1 MKNLKLLLIAI
12 VLVAVA
18 FALQHGSRPGTAS
31 DPLVGK
37 SLVAAGDIDG
47 IAAITLKSDQGSL
60 ELKKANGVWRLPAQ
74 HDMRVDRNRLEEFFQ
89 RVNDAK
95 IVESVSG
102 NPQRH
107 ADLGV
112 ASVAADAAVVSGADS
127 ALIVLKDSAGVALKE
142 IYLGK
147 GRQAKSVDGS
157 QGFGND
163 GQYFR
168 FGGSD
173 AVYLLSSFIWLDKD
187 QKNWLGKELVK
198 ISADKL
204 KQINWKYADGK
215 EEFSLARAGA
225 TDSLILSGLAE
236 DMQTKQSALPAVQN
250 FFANLTFDDFIATD
264 SPELHKDLSDRLALT
279 VESFDG
285 LKLQMLI
292 SSGSIEIP
300 GKGKMHLLWL
310 NTEYAGSDAAVR
322 SVADEL
328 AANAKKM
335 LYALQEHRVKP
346 LMLKSADLSEA
357 KPKPKPA
364 PPADASGTA
373 EVASAAAAVVSDKV
387 SASHIL
393 LAYKGAERSEATRS
407 DEEAKKLAEEL
418 LERIKKGEDF
428 GKVASEN
435 SDCPSGKSAAGS
447 LGEFGRGMMAKE
459 FEDAAYALEV
469 GKISGVVKSPFGY
482 HIIRRDK

>member
-18 FALQHGSRPGTAS
+18 FALQHGSRPGVAP
-31 DPLVGK
+31 DPFVGK
-37 SLVAAGDIDG
+37 SLVEAADIDG
-47 IAAITLKSDQGSL
+47 ISGITIRSDQGAL
-60 ELKKANGVWRLPAQ
+60 ELKKVNGVWRLPGL
-74 HDMRVDRNRLEEFFQ
+74 HDMRVDPNRLEDFFQ
-89 RVNDAK
+89 RVNAAK

-127 ALIVLKDSAGVALKE
+127 ALITLKDGAGVTVREL
-142 IYLGK
+142 YLGK

-173 AVYLLSSFIWLDKD
+173 YVYLLSSFIWLDKD

-204 KQINWKYADGK
+204 KQIAWKYADSK

-225 TDSLILSGLAE
+225 TDSLVLSGLAE

-264 SPELHKDLSDRLALT
+264 SPELHKDLSDRLTLN

-292 SSGSIEIP
+292 SSGTVEIP

-310 NTEYAGSDAAVR
+310 GTEYAGSDAAVR
-322 SVADEL
+322 SLADEL
-328 AANAKKM
+328 ATNAKKM
-335 LYALQEHRVKP
+335 LYALHEHRVKP
-346 LMLKSADLSEA
+346 LMLRSADLSEA
-357 KPKPKPA
+357 KPKPA

-373 EVASAAAAVVSDKV
+373 AVAGAAAAVASDKV

-418 LERIKKGEDF
+418 LARIKKGEDF
-428 GKVASEN
+428 GKIASEN
-435 SDCPSGKSAAGS
+435 SDCPSGKSASGS

>member
-18 FALQHGSRPGTAS
+18 FALQHGSRPEEAP
-31 DPLVGK
+31 DPFVGK
-37 SLVAAGDIDG
+37 NLVEAADIDG
-47 IAAITLKSDQGSL
+47 ISGITLKSDQGSL
-60 ELKKANGVWRLPAQ
+60 ELKKVNGIWRLPGL
-74 HDMRVDRNRLEEFFQ
+74 HDMRVDSNRLEEFFQ
-89 RVNDAK
+89 QVNAAK

-112 ASVAADAAVVSGADS
+112 ASVAVDAATVSGADS
-127 ALIVLKDSAGVALKE
+127 ALITLKDVSGATVREL
-142 IYLGK
+142 YLGK

-173 AVYLLSSFIWLDKD
+173 YVYLLSSFIWLDKD

-204 KQINWKYADGK
+204 KQIAWKYSDDSEK
-215 EEFSLARAGA
+215 FSLARAGA
-225 TDSLILSGLAE
+225 TDSLVLSGLAE

-264 SPELHKDLSDRLALT
+264 SPELHKDLSDSLTLT

-285 LKLQMLI
+285 LKLQLLV
-292 SSGSIEIP
+292 SSGAVEIP

-310 NTEYAGSDAAVR
+310 GSEYAGSDAGVR
-322 SVADEL
+322 SIADEL

-335 LYALQEHRVKP
+335 LYALQEHRVRP

-357 KPKPKPA
+357 KPEPP

-373 EVASAAAAVVSDKV
+373 EIASVTVAVSDKV

-393 LAYKGAERSEATRS
+393 LAYKGAERS
-407 DEEAKKLAEEL
+407 DAK
-418 LERIKKGEDF
+418 RRR
-428 GKVASEN
+428 GKNWPKNFSNAS
-435 SDCPSGKSAAGS
+435 KRAKTSA
-447 LGEFGRGMMAKE
+447 
-459 FEDAAYALEV
+459 
-469 GKISGVVKSPFGY
+469 KSPLKTPIARAANRLPVRSANLVGV
-482 HIIRRDK
+482 

>member
-18 FALQHGSRPGTAS
+18 FALQHGSKPGVAP
-31 DPLVGK
+31 DPFIGK
-37 SLVAAGDIDG
+37 SLVEAADIDG
-47 IAAITLKSDQGSL
+47 MSGMVFKTDQGQI
-60 ELKKANGVWRLPAQ
+60 ELKKVNGVWRLPAL
-74 HDMRVDRNRLEEFFQ
+74 HNMRVDANRLEEFFQ
-89 RVNDAK
+89 RVNAAK
-95 IVESVSG
+95 VVESVSG

-112 ASVAADAAVVSGADS
+112 ASLAADAPVVGNDS
-127 ALIVLKDSAGVALKE
+127 ALITLKDSADATIREL
-142 IYLGK
+142 YLGK

-173 AVYLLSSFIWLDKD
+173 YVYLLSSFIWLDKD
-187 QKNWLGKELVK
+187 QKNWLSKELVK

-204 KQINWKYADGK
+204 KRLAWKYSGSN
-215 EEFSLARAGA
+215 EEFSLSRAVA
-225 TDSLILSGLAE
+225 TDSLVLSGLAE
-236 DMQTKQSALPAVQN
+236 DMQTKQSALPALQN
-250 FFANLTFDDFIATD
+250 FFANLTFDDVIATD
-264 SPELHKDLSDRLALT
+264 SPEMHKDLADRLALT

-292 SSGSIEIP
+292 SSGSVEIP

-310 NTEYAGSDAAVR
+310 GAEYAGSDAAVR
-322 SVADEL
+322 SLADEL
-328 AANAKKM
+328 SANAKKM
-335 LYALQEHRVKP
+335 LYTLQEHRVKP
-346 LMLKSADLSEA
+346 LMLRAADLSEA
-357 KPKPKPA
+357 KPKPA
-364 PPADASGTA
+364 PPANASGTA
-373 EVASAAAAVVSDKV
+373 EVASVAAAISDKV

-418 LERIKKGEDF
+418 LARIKKGEEF
-428 GKVASEN
+428 GKIAAEN

-459 FEDAAYALEV
+459 FEDAAYALKV
-469 GKISGVVKSPFGY
+469 GEISGVVKSPFGY

>member
-18 FALQHGSRPGTAS
+18 FALQHGSRPEVAP
-31 DPLVGK
+31 DPFVGK
-37 SLVAAGDIDG
+37 NLVEAADIDG
-47 IAAITLKSDQGSL
+47 ISGITLKSDQGSL
-60 ELKKANGVWRLPAQ
+60 ELKKVNGIWRLPGLY
-74 HDMRVDRNRLEEFFQ
+74 DMRVDSNRLEEFFQ
-89 RVNDAK
+89 QVNAAK

-112 ASVAADAAVVSGADS
+112 ASVAVDAATVSGADS
-127 ALIVLKDSAGVALKE
+127 ALITLKDVSGATVREL
-142 IYLGK
+142 YLGK

-173 AVYLLSSFIWLDKD
+173 YVYLLSSFIWLDKD

-204 KQINWKYADGK
+204 KQIAWKYSDDSEK
-215 EEFSLARAGA
+215 FSLARAGA
-225 TDSLILSGLAE
+225 TDSLVLSGLAE

-264 SPELHKDLSDRLALT
+264 SPELHKDLSDSLTLA

-285 LKLQMLI
+285 LKLQLLV
-292 SSGSIEIP
+292 SSGAVEIP

-310 NTEYAGSDAAVR
+310 GAEYAGSDAGVR
-322 SVADEL
+322 SIADEL

-335 LYALQEHRVKP
+335 LYALQEHRVRP

-357 KPKPKPA
+357 KPKPEPA
-364 PPADASGTA
+364 ADASGTA
-373 EVASAAAAVVSDKV
+373 EVASAAAAVSDKV

-418 LERIKKGEDF
+418 LDRIKKGEDF
-428 GKVASEN
+428 GKIASEN

>member
-18 FALQHGSRPGTAS
+18 FALQHGSRPEEAP
-31 DPLVGK
+31 DPFVGK
-37 SLVAAGDIDG
+37 NLVEAADIDG
-47 IAAITLKSDQGSL
+47 ISGITLKSDQGSL
-60 ELKKANGVWRLPAQ
+60 ELKKVNGIWRLPGL
-74 HDMRVDRNRLEEFFQ
+74 HDMRVDSNRLEEFFQ
-89 RVNDAK
+89 QVNAAK

-112 ASVAADAAVVSGADS
+112 ASVAVDAATVSGADS
-127 ALIVLKDSAGVALKE
+127 ALITLKDVSGATVREL
-142 IYLGK
+142 YLGK

-173 AVYLLSSFIWLDKD
+173 YVYLLSRFIWVDKNP
-187 QKNWLGKELVK
+187 KNSLGKEPGK
-198 ISADKL
+198 ISALKL
-204 KQINWKYADGK
+204 KQIAWKYSDDSEK
-215 EEFSLARAGA
+215 FSLARAGA
-225 TDSLILSGLAE
+225 TDSLVLSGLAE

-264 SPELHKDLSDRLALT
+264 SPELHKDLSDSLTLA

-285 LKLQMLI
+285 LKLQLLV
-292 SSGSIEIP
+292 SSGAVEIP

-310 NTEYAGSDAAVR
+310 GSEYAGSDAGVR
-322 SVADEL
+322 SIADEL

-335 LYALQEHRVKP
+335 LYALQEHRVRP

-357 KPKPKPA
+357 KPEPP

-373 EVASAAAAVVSDKV
+373 EIASVTVAVSDKV

-418 LERIKKGEDF
+418 LDRIKKGEDF
-428 GKVASEN
+428 GKIASEN

>member
-18 FALQHGSRPGTAS
+18 FALQQGSKPGVAP
-31 DPLVGK
+31 DPFVGR
-37 SLVAAGDIDG
+37 SLVEAADIDG
-47 IAAITLKSDQGSL
+47 ISGIIIKSDQGSL
-60 ELKKANGVWRLPAQ
+60 ELKKVNGVWRLPGLN
-74 HDMRVDRNRLEEFFQ
+74 DMRVDPNRLEEFFQ
-89 RVNDAK
+89 RVNAAK
-95 IVESVSG
+95 VVESVSG

-112 ASVAADAAVVSGADS
+112 ASLTADAPVVGNESI
-127 ALIVLKDSAGVALKE
+127 LITLKDVAGATVKE
-142 IYLGK
+142 LYLGK

-173 AVYLLSSFIWLDKD
+173 YVYLLSSFIWLDKD
-187 QKNWLGKELVK
+187 QKNWLSKELVK

-204 KQINWKYADGK
+204 KQIAWKYSDGR
-215 EEFSLARAGA
+215 EEFNLTRAGA
-225 TDSLILSGLAE
+225 TDSLVLHGLAE

-264 SPELHKDLSDRLALT
+264 SPELHKDLSDCLTLT

-292 SSGSIEIP
+292 SSGAVEIP
-300 GKGKMHLLWL
+300 GKGKMHLLWPGA
-310 NTEYAGSDAAVR
+310 EYDGSDAAIR
-322 SVADEL
+322 SLADEL
-328 AANAKKM
+328 TANAKKM
-335 LYALQEHRVKP
+335 LYTLHEQRVKP

-357 KPKPKPA
+357 KPEPV
-364 PPADASGTA
+364 PPAASGTT
-373 EVASAAAAVVSDKV
+373 EVASVAAAVSDKV

-407 DEEAKKLAEEL
+407 DEEAEKLAEEL
-418 LERIKKGEDF
+418 LERLKKGEDF
-428 GKVASEN
+428 GKIASEN
-435 SDCPSGKSAAGS
+435 SDCPSGKSASGS

-459 FEDAAYALEV
+459 FEDAAYALEI

>member
-47 IAAITLKSDQGSL
+47 IAAITLKSDQGTL

-95 IVESVSG
+95 VVESVSG

-112 ASVAADAAVVSGADS
+112 ASVAADAAAVSGADS
-127 ALIVLKDSAGVALKE
+127 ALIVLKNSAGAILKE

-173 AVYLLSSFIWLDKD
+173 QVYLLSSFIWLDKD
-187 QKNWLGKELVK
+187 QKNWLSKELVK

-204 KQINWKYADGK
+204 KQLAWKYTGDK
-215 EEFSLARAGA
+215 EEFSLTRAGA
-225 TDSLILSGLAE
+225 TDSLVLSGLAE

-292 SSGSIEIP
+292 SSGSVEIP

-310 NTEYAGSDAAVR
+310 GAEYAGSDAAVR
-322 SVADEL
+322 SLADEL

-357 KPKPKPA
+357 KPKPA

-373 EVASAAAAVVSDKV
+373 EVASAAAAVSDKV

-407 DEEAKKLAEEL
+407 DEDAKKLAEEL
-418 LERIKKGEDF
+418 LARIKKGEDF
-428 GKVASEN
+428 GKIASEN

-459 FEDAAYALEV
+459 FEDAAYALKV
-469 GKISGVVKSPFGY
+469 GEISGVVKSPFGY